1 LTRKKGI
8 NIDDVFQMKV
18 FPNPAHGETTVSI
31 KNDQNALVKLFVKDV
46 TGKDMLNMKFITITK
61 GEAIY
66 IVD

>member
-1 LTRKKGI
+1 
-8 NIDDVFQMKV
+8 MKV